1 MKGTKAASRY
11 AKALLELAIEQ
22 NKLDRIA
29 SDMAYLAKINR
40 DEKDFAIL
48 LNSPVVKADKKIAI
62 FNEIFSHFDELTT
75 KFIDLIAK
83 NRRESL
89 LAEIALSFEAQVKE
103 YKGIVPVTL
112 ISATALNNATKDAI
126 LSKVKG
132 SIKGQPEITEVI
144 DEELIGGF
152 IVRMG
157 DKQIDA
163 SIASQFN
170 NLKQRLT
177 R

>member
-22 NKLDRIA
+22 NKLDKIA
-29 SDMAYLAKINR
+29 ADMAYLAKVNH
-40 DEKDFAIL
+40 DEKDFAVL

-62 FNEIFSHFDELTT
+62 FNELFGQFDELTT

-89 LAEIALSFEAQVKE
+89 LAEIAHSFEAQVKE

-112 ISATALNNATKDAI
+112 ISATALDNATKDAI
-126 LSKVKG
+126 IAKVKG
-132 SIKGQPEITEVI
+132 SVNGQPEITEVI
-144 DEELIGGF
+144 DDELIGGF

-157 DKQIDA
+157 DRQIDA

>member
-22 NKLDRIA
+22 NKLDKIA
-29 SDMAYLAKINR
+29 ADMAYLAKVNH
-40 DEKDFAIL
+40 DEKDFAVL
-48 LNSPVVKADKKIAI
+48 LHSPVVKADKKIAI
-62 FNEIFSHFDELTT
+62 FNELFGQFDELTT

-89 LAEIALSFEAQVKE
+89 LAEIAHSFEAQVKE

-112 ISATALNNATKDAI
+112 ISATALDNATKDAI
-126 LSKVKG
+126 LAKVKG

>member
-29 SDMAYLAKINR
+29 ADMAYLAKINH
-40 DEKDFAIL
+40 DEKDFAVL
-48 LNSPVVKADKKIAI
+48 LNSPVVKSDKKIAI
-62 FNEIFSHFDELTT
+62 FNELFGQFDELTT
-75 KFIDLIAK
+75 KFINLITK
-83 NRRESL
+83 NRREGL
-89 LAEIALSFEAQVKE
+89 LAEIAHSFEAQVKE

-112 ISATALNNATKDAI
+112 ISATALDNATKEAI
-126 LSKVKG
+126 LAKVKG
-132 SIKGQPEITEVI
+132 SINGQPEITEVI

-163 SIASQFN
+163 SIARQFN

>member
-22 NKLDRIA
+22 NKLDRIT

-48 LNSPVVKADKKIAI
+48 LNSPVIKADKKIAV
-62 FNEIFSHFDELTT
+62 FNELFGDFDELST
-75 KFIDLIAK
+75 KFIQLITK
-83 NRRESL
+83 NLRESL
-89 LAEIALSFEAQVKE
+89 LAEIARSFDAQVKV

-112 ISATALNNATKDAI
+112 ISAVALDTPTKDAI
-126 LSKVKG
+126 LAKVKN
-132 SIKGQPEITEVI
+132 SVQGQLEVKEEIDGT
-144 DEELIGGF
+144 LIGGF
-152 IVRMG
+152 IVRMD